1 MSEDRV
7 YVLPMAVLK
16 MLNYR
21 DPSAEKVASY
31 DDYMVY
37 KREDALKLPKLQ
49 STFSCNS
56 WVNMEC
62 KSTL

>member
-21 DPSAEKVASY
+21 DTSAEEVASFN
-31 DDYMVY
+31 DYMVY
-37 KREDALKLPKLQ
+37 KRDYALKLSKLLLQ
-49 STFSCNS
+49 NGRFLR
-56 WVNMEC
+56 MR
-62 KSTL
+62 